1 VKNFILKVFDWIKTR
16 FFREEY
22 RGMNVVGQ
30 GILLNPINF
39 YMFYCM
45 DEHDNEKGGI
55 IRIVLFSNYSAF

>member
-1 VKNFILKVFDWIKTR
+1 
-16 FFREEY
+16 
-22 RGMNVVGQ
+22 MNVVGQ

-45 DEHDNEKGGI
+45 DEYGNEKGGI